1 MDWFLYDRNFRRES
15 IKDSWPIR
23 AAELN
28 NVFHKIIDSRFLL
41 G

>member
-15 IKDSWPIR
+15 IKDGQAIL
-23 AAELN
+23 AFELN
-28 NVFHKIIDSRFLL
+28 NVFHTIIDSRFLL